1 MGIWR
6 AFAGVC
12 PGHRESAG
20 KRLSG
25 KPTHGNPY
33 LQAVLCEVAWSIW
46 RTKDNSLS
54 AFYHRLARRRGKQ
67 KAIVALAHKLLVN
80 IYHVLRTKKPAI
92 ELGADSFDKLDA
104 SRIERR
110 AVHRL
115 EQLGYTVTLT
125 PKDEAA

>member
-25 KPTHGNPY
+25 KPPHGNPY
-33 LQAVLCEVAWSIW
+33 LQVVLCEVAWSIS

-110 AVHRL
+110 AVHR
-115 EQLGYTVTLT
+115 
-125 PKDEAA
+125 